1 MSGKYALIIANTE
14 YSDPRLAQLTA
25 PGIDAQDLAKILN
38 STDICAFDN
47 VGILLNQPEPIV
59 RDAIDIFFD
68 SKKPDDLLV
77 LYFSG
82 HGIRDEIGALYLAV
96 QNTNRYRLRTTAI
109 KSDFIR
115 ESMDQSRSRRQ
126 ILILDCCNS
135 GAFSQGTKAVTGGS
149 IGTASAFEGNGY
161 GRIVLTASDST
172 QFAWEGDKVIGETEN
187 SLFTHFLIKGLEGE
201 ADTDHD
207 GRITVDDLYDYAYE
221 KIVTITPK
229 QTPGKWSYKQQGEIA
244 LRELTD
250 AQKEEMQALKLAE
263 QQRLAREEANRLALA
278 RAEQETVEKEIVR
291 LKRERETAELAARE
305 ATEKFASEKARRDAL
320 HSGTEILVQDNVE
333 TQTTNPVSKHPQP
346 TSWKYSIILT
356 AVIIVTVAI
365 FGLNAFSN
373 NNKDIGS
380 ISTQQNTPQEAVST
394 LPSSIQPFYEKTPAA
409 TPISLPGTPI
419 SFESSKLSLENV
431 RDTVQL
437 ARWGKGTITD
447 VAYSPDGK
455 LLALSS
461 TIGIYLMDAGD
472 LKEINLIANS
482 YNLNTVTFSADGK
495 SLLAIS
501 TNGDLLEFRVSD
513 GKFVNGTKKNETY
526 IYEAAFS
533 PDTKVAAL
541 LLNNSQILLQNT
553 DNGGVIKLL
562 EPNISDNIFLRTME
576 FSTDG
581 NFIAIGTNKSTVLLL
596 NAIDGELIR
605 VFDGQSGNS
614 SSISGIAFSPD
625 SKFMTSSSYNGSV
638 MLWNV
643 ADGTLLQTFEGHD
656 VSISTIEFSFDGQA
670 LIYGLED
677 KEIRI
682 RQISDGQLIKSFTGH
697 TDWINNITL
706 SPSGENFASIAD
718 DGTIKL
724 WNNESGLIRSADG
737 FYNHIN
743 NISISPD
750 GKMLASASNVSI
762 IWKITDGNIIKS
774 FSTGSSDSWVAF
786 LPNSQ
791 KFSLSSYKDLSFW
804 EFSET
809 DFVQTGTIDY
819 LYANIVA
826 YSPNQGAYA
835 TTSYSDT
842 IDLWITMDG
851 YSSPKALEGH
861 TENITSLAFS
871 PDGELLAS
879 GSEDNTIRLW
889 NVINGS
895 INKTLNQHLGAVTCI
910 TFSPDGKTLA
920 SGSDDGT
927 IILWNIGDET
937 LIKIMET
944 PAGINPSGIIF
955 SPDGQMLASGADD
968 GSILL
973 WQINNG
979 ELLQRLTGHTSYVTS
994 LAYTPDGKILASS
1007 SSDGTI
1013 RLWGV
1018 KP

>member
-1 MSGKYALIIANTE
+1 MSGKYALIIGNTE
-14 YSDPRLAQLTA
+14 YSDSSLVQLTA
-25 PGIDAQDLAKILN
+25 PGKDAQNLARILN

-47 VGILLNQPEPIV
+47 VDILLNQPEPIV
-59 RDAIDIFFD
+59 RDAIDSFFD
-68 SKKPDDLLV
+68 SKKMDDLLV

-149 IGTASAFEGNGY
+149 VGTASAFEGNGY

-172 QFAWEGDKVIGETEN
+172 QFAWEGDKIIGETEN

-207 GRITVDDLYDYAYE
+207 GKITVDDLYDYAYE
-221 KIVTITPK
+221 KIVNITPK

-250 AQKEEMQALKLAE
+250 AQKEEQQALKLAE
-263 QQRLAREEANRLALA
+263 QQRLAHEETKRLALA
-278 RAEQETVEKEIVR
+278 RAEQETVEKEIAK
-291 LKRERETAELAARE
+291 LKRERETAELAARV
-305 ATEKFASEKARRDAL
+305 AAEKFVSEKARHDAL
-320 HSGTEILVQDNVE
+320 HVSTEIMSQGSLE
-333 TQTTNPVSKHPQP
+333 TQTINLIPKQPQP
-346 TSWKYSIILT
+346 ILRKYSIVLAT
-356 AVIIVTVAI
+356 VIVITVTL
-365 FGLNAFSN
+365 FGLYAFLN
-373 NNKDIGS
+373 NNDVGS
-380 ISTQQNTPQEAVST
+380 NSIHQNTQPEAVST
-394 LPSSIQPFYEKTPAA
+394 LPSYILPFYETTPAA
-409 TPISLPGTPI
+409 TPVSLSGTPI

-431 RDTVQL
+431 RDTVQF

-447 VAYSPDGK
+447 IAYSPDGE

-461 TIGIYLMDAGD
+461 TIGIYLMDAGN

-482 YNLNTVTFSADGK
+482 YNLKTVTFSADGK

-501 TNGDLLEFRVSD
+501 ANGDLLEFRVSD
-513 GKFVNGTKKNETY
+513 GEFVKGTKKNETY
-526 IYEAAFS
+526 VYEAVFS

-541 LLNNSQILLQNT
+541 LLSSRQILLQNT

-562 EPNISDNIFLRTME
+562 EPNISDNLYLRSVE

-581 NFIAIGTNKSTVLLL
+581 NLIAIGTNKSTVLLL
-596 NAIDGELIR
+596 NASDGELIR
-605 VFDGQSGNS
+605 VFGEQTGNS

-625 SKFMTSSSYNGSV
+625 SKFMTSSSYNGSL
-638 MLWNV
+638 MLWDV
-643 ADGTLLQTFEGHD
+643 VDGTLLQTFEGHD
-656 VSISTIEFSFDGQA
+656 VSISTVEFSFDGQA

-724 WNNESGLIRSADG
+724 WNKESGLIQSADG

-743 NISISPD
+743 NISISAD

-762 IWKITDGNIIKS
+762 IWKITDGNIVKS

-804 EFSET
+804 DFNET
-809 DFVQTGTIDY
+809 DFVQTGAMDY

-826 YSPNQGAYA
+826 YSPNQDTYA
-835 TTSYSDT
+835 STSYSDT
-842 IDLWITMDG
+842 IDLWTTKVG
-851 YSSPKALEGH
+851 YSSPAPLEGH
-861 TENITSLAFS
+861 TENITSLVFS

-879 GSEDNTIRLW
+879 GSEDNTIRVW

-895 INKTLNQHLGAVTCI
+895 INKILNQHLDTVTCI

-927 IILWNIGDET
+927 IILWNIEDET
-937 LIKIMET
+937 VIKIIET
-944 PAGINPSGIIF
+944 PAGTNPSGIIF
-955 SPDGQMLASGADD
+955 SPDGKMLASGAND

-973 WQINNG
+973 WQISNG
-979 ELLQRLTGHTSYVTS
+979 ELLQRLKGHTSYVTS